1 MLVYIFSNNLRP
13 NNDDIEEFIV
23 NLTYFDIIVRS
34 MMLCDMNTGNM
45 GFLRPFSEKGSNIRF
60 YKPVVVDFDIVSI
73 GVIGEKNREF
83 FSKIESENRE
93 ERIELFNLQQK
104 QKKQEF
110 KYAYFNIYESFLNDN
125 STTKYDSVLDGF
137 FVPNLRPNITEN
149 EATFKEKR
157 ELFRKRKRAYGMLA
171 TRAIVEN
178 NAIGIIDKVFTNF
191 KDKVLTQISDNALQ
205 CSQKE
210 ALSDL
215 EDYKK
220 SIEWNMD
227 RLTRLLEINSKSDNW
242 E

>member
-13 NNDDIEEFIV
+13 NNGDIEEFIV

-45 GFLRPFSEKGSNIRF
+45 EFLRPFPEKGSNIRF

-93 ERIELFNLQQK
+93 EKVELFSLQQK

-110 KYAYFNIYESFLNDN
+110 KYAYFNIYESFLNAN
-125 STTKYDSVLDGF
+125 STTKYDSALNGF

-149 EATFKEKR
+149 EVTFKEKR

-171 TRAIVEN
+171 VGAISKSNVK
-178 NAIGIIDKVFTNF
+178 GIINEVFTNF
-191 KDKVLTQISDNALQ
+191 KNEILKKISDNALQ
-205 CSQKE
+205 CE
-210 ALSDL
+210 REETLSDL

-220 SIEWNMD
+220 SIEWNMN
-227 RLTRLLEINSKSDNW
+227 RLTKLLEINAKSDNW

>member
-1 MLVYIFSNNLRP
+1 MPDLDV
-13 NNDDIEEFIV
+13 
-23 NLTYFDIIVRS
+23 
-34 MMLCDMNTGNM
+34 
-45 GFLRPFSEKGSNIRF
+45 
-60 YKPVVVDFDIVSI
+60 
-73 GVIGEKNREF
+73 
-83 FSKIESENRE
+83 RE
-93 ERIELFNLQQK
+93 EESLDSFERRI
-104 QKKQEF
+104 
-110 KYAYFNIYESFLNDN
+110 
-125 STTKYDSVLDGF
+125 
-137 FVPNLRPNITEN
+137 
-149 EATFKEKR
+149 

>member
-1 MLVYIFSNNLRP
+1 MLVYISSNNLRP
-13 NNDDIEEFIV
+13 KNGDIEEFIV

-45 GFLRPFSEKGSNIRF
+45 GFLRPFPEKGSNIRF

-73 GVIGEKNREF
+73 GVIGDSNTQF
-83 FSKIESENRE
+83 YDNNKIDNDPNKS
-93 ERIELFNLQQK
+93 ELFKIIQY
-104 QKKQEF
+104 QENTL
-110 KYAYFNIYESFLNDN
+110 KYAYFNIYESFLNAN

-157 ELFRKRKRAYGMLA
+157 ELFRKRKRAYGLLA
-171 TRAIVEN
+171 AGAINEN
-178 NAIGIIDKVFTNF
+178 NVKSIINEVFNNF
-191 KDKVLTQISDNALQ
+191 KDKILTQISDNALQ
-205 CSQKE
+205 REREE

-220 SIEWNMD
+220 SIEWNMN
-227 RLTRLLEINSKSDNW
+227 RLTKLLEINAKSDNW

>member
-45 GFLRPFSEKGSNIRF
+45 GFLRSFSEQGSNIRF

-73 GVIGEKNREF
+73 GVIGDSNTQF
-83 FSKIESENRE
+83 YDNNKIDNDPNKS
-93 ERIELFNLQQK
+93 ELFEIIQY
-104 QKKQEF
+104 QENTL
-110 KYAYFNIYESFLNDN
+110 KYAYFNIYESFLNAN
-125 STTKYDSVLDGF
+125 STTRCDETLKEIFLPDLDTREEESLNSFERRIEF
-137 FVPNLRPNITEN
+137 FY
-149 EATFKEKR
+149 
-157 ELFRKRKRAYGMLA
+157 KRKRAYGLLA
-171 TRAIVEN
+171 AGVINEN
-178 NAIGIIDKVFTNF
+178 NVKSIINEVFTNF
-191 KDKVLTQISDNALQ
+191 KNKILKQISDNALQ
-205 CSQKE
+205 REREE

-220 SIEWNMD
+220 SIEWNMN
-227 RLTRLLEINSKSDNW
+227 RLTKLLEINAKSDNW

>member
-45 GFLRPFSEKGSNIRF
+45 GFLRPFSEQGSNIRF

-93 ERIELFNLQQK
+93 EKVELFSLQQK

-110 KYAYFNIYESFLNDN
+110 KYVYFNIYESFLNAN

-157 ELFRKRKRAYGMLA
+157 ELFRKRKRAYGLLA
-171 TRAIVEN
+171 AGAINEN
-178 NAIGIIDKVFTNF
+178 NVKSIINEVFNNF
-191 KDKVLTQISDNALQ
+191 KDKILTQISDNALQ
-205 CSQKE
+205 REREE

-220 SIEWNMD
+220 SIEWNMN
-227 RLTRLLEINSKSDNW
+227 RLTKLLEINAKSDNW

>member
-73 GVIGEKNREF
+73 GVIGDSNTQF
-83 FSKIESENRE
+83 YDNNKIDNDPNKS
-93 ERIELFNLQQK
+93 ELFEIIQY
-104 QKKQEF
+104 QENTL
-110 KYAYFNIYESFLNDN
+110 KYAYFNIYESFLNAN
-125 STTKYDSVLDGF
+125 STTRYDETLKEIFLPDLDTREEESLDSFERRIEF
-137 FVPNLRPNITEN
+137 FY
-149 EATFKEKR
+149 
-157 ELFRKRKRAYGMLA
+157 KRKRAYGLLA
-171 TRAIVEN
+171 AGAINEN
-178 NAIGIIDKVFTNF
+178 NVKSIINEVFNNF
-191 KDKVLTQISDNALQ
+191 KDKILTQISDNALQ
-205 CSQKE
+205 REREE

-220 SIEWNMD
+220 SIEWNMN
-227 RLTRLLEINSKSDNW
+227 RLTKLLEINAKSDNW

>member
-73 GVIGEKNREF
+73 GVIGDSNTQF
-83 FSKIESENRE
+83 YDNNKIDNDPNKSELFEIIQYQENR
-93 ERIELFNLQQK
+93 L
-104 QKKQEF
+104 
-110 KYAYFNIYESFLNDN
+110 KYVYFNIYESFLNAN
-125 STTKYDSVLDGF
+125 STTKYDETLKEIFLPDLDVREEESLDSF
-137 FVPNLRPNITEN
+137 ERRI
-149 EATFKEKR
+149 

-171 TRAIVEN
+171 VGAISKSNVK
-178 NAIGIIDKVFTNF
+178 GIINEVFTNF

-220 SIEWNMD
+220 SIEWNMN
-227 RLTRLLEINSKSDNW
+227 RLTKLLEINAKSDNW